1 MGNPEDNNINTLT
14 KLQRKKLSSLTLPQE
29 KSQLIGDQTDL
40 CPKNK
45 NSVGK
50 NKHTQEQ
57 AGS

>member
-1 MGNPEDNNINTLT
+1 MGNPKDNINTLT

-40 CPKNK
+40 CPKNQ

-50 NKHTQEQ
+50 NKHTQER